1 LEGFLLRF
9 DSEKV
14 TEAAA
19 LLLNLRGGRM
29 HYIKLLKLLYLADR
43 EALQEWGIPISHDN
57 YVSMDHGPVLSQTYN
72 LIRDGAS
79 EFWSEHISPPF
90 GDWEIEL
97 KGPPP
102 ARRKL
107 SRAEDALLRRIYE
120 AHGHS
125 NRWRLIDYVHTFPEW
140 HDPKGSSIP
149 IPIDEILEALGE
161 PEASVSAIVS
171 ELKRERKIEERLE
184 AIA

>member
-1 LEGFLLRF
+1 MRF

-43 EALQEWGIPISHDN
+43 EALQQWGIPVSHDN

-79 EFWSEHISPPF
+79 KFWSEHISAPF
-90 GDWEIEL
+90 DDWEIAL
-97 KGPPP
+97 KGDPP

-107 SRAEDALLRRIYE
+107 SRAEDSLLRRIFE

-125 NRWRLIDYVHTFPEW
+125 NRWRLIDYVHSFPEW
-140 HDPKGSSIP
+140 HDPKGSSVP
-149 IPIDEILEALGE
+149 IPLEEILKALGE
-161 PEASVSAIVS
+161 PEENVSAITS
-171 ELKRERKIEERLE
+171 ELTKERRLEERLE
-184 AIA
+184 AMA